1 MHSLTRY
8 ILRQSLGTT
17 LFVTIALSAAIW
29 LTQSLRLV
37 DLIVNRGLSAELFFY
52 LGILILPRFI
62 DIVLPIGI
70 FIAVLFTYNK
80 LTAES
85 EIVVMRAAG
94 MSQFGLA
101 KPGFILGG
109 IGVAIL
115 LSLSAYFMP
124 TANRAFKDLQFEI
137 RNKFVSA
144 VLQEGTFTTISDNL
158 TIYVR
163 GRDPTGEM
171 TGFLVQDE
179 RDKAKPVTIIA
190 ERGAFVETETG
201 SRVFL
206 VNGNR
211 QQLDRLT
218 GKLSVLT
225 FEKYTLDLADGH
237 DVAVGRAREPQERYL
252 GELFFPR
259 ESGINPSLRDSL
271 RLEGHLRLI
280 VPLTALA
287 FATIP
292 LVALLCGEFN
302 RRGQIRRI
310 LVAVLLA
317 MLFETLDLGLRNLA
331 TRYPSGIALMYL
343 NVLLP
348 VAIGCFFLFNDS
360 HRLTARRNLV
370 PETAE

>member
-1 MHSLTRY
+1 MHGLTRY

-17 LFVTIALSAAIW
+17 LFVTTALSAAIW

-109 IGVAIL
+109 IGVVIL

-144 VLQEGTFTTISDNL
+144 VLQEGTFTTIS
-158 TIYVR
+158 TIS
-163 GRDPTGEM
+163 PSM
-171 TGFLVQDE
+171 
-179 RDKAKPVTIIA
+179 
-190 ERGAFVETETG
+190 
-201 SRVFL
+201 S
-206 VNGNR
+206 
-211 QQLDRLT
+211 
-218 GKLSVLT
+218 
-225 FEKYTLDLADGH
+225 AD
-237 DVAVGRAREPQERYL
+237 V
-252 GELFFPR
+252 
-259 ESGINPSLRDSL
+259 
-271 RLEGHLRLI
+271 
-280 VPLTALA
+280 
-287 FATIP
+287 
-292 LVALLCGEFN
+292 
-302 RRGQIRRI
+302 IR
-310 LVAVLLA
+310 
-317 MLFETLDLGLRNLA
+317 T
-331 TRYPSGIALMYL
+331 
-343 NVLLP
+343 
-348 VAIGCFFLFNDS
+348 
-360 HRLTARRNLV
+360 
-370 PETAE
+370 